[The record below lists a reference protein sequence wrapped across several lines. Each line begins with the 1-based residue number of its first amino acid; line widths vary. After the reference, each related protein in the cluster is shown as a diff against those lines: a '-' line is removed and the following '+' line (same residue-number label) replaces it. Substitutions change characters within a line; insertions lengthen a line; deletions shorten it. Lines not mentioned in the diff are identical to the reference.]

1 MVDVMKVMR
10 RPGVWEYFAECEAC
24 DGTGSVETDVPVID
38 FMTGG
43 YLIMGKG
50 DCDECQGDGYR
61 DLTDDEY
68 EAAVFR
74 GEIPACVH

>member
-38 FMTGG
+38 FMNGG
-43 YLIMGKG
+43 YLITGKG
-50 DCDECQGDGYR
+50 DCD
-61 DLTDDEY
+61 
-68 EAAVFR
+68 
-74 GEIPACVH
+74 